1 MVFQYHPPSTC
12 RLPIPVDPPPPKKKP
27 LTTSGGSGIPP
38 ITKKKPLFQIFAY
51 FRLFSMSS
59 SEAVFGQIK
68 TNFKKPREVFLRN
81 GMKNKKISHFFHRC
95 HEQGESKPSSRP
107 FFPDFHFSVT
117 VLILRE
123 LLRPAGDEFGETEGG
138 FCPEHAHLQ

>member
-1 MVFQYHPPSTC
+1 MVVFKNHPGQVSPPHSSD
-12 RLPIPVDPPPPKKKP
+12 PPPPPKKKP

-38 ITKKKPLFQIFAY
+38 IPKKKPLFSFFFTIFACSVC
-51 FRLFSMSS
+51 LL
-59 SEAVFGQIK
+59 SEAVSGK
-68 TNFKKPREVFLRN
+68 MKMNFQNPRDFFSHN
-81 GMKNKKISHFFHRC
+81 GMKKKNLSQFFHRC

-123 LLRPAGDEFGETEGG
+123 LLRPDGGEFGETEGG
-138 FCPEHAHLQ
+138 FCP

>member
-12 RLPIPVDPPPPKKKP
+12 RLPIPVDPPPKKKP

-51 FRLFSMSS
+51 FRLFNMSS
-59 SEAVFGQIK
+59 SEAVFGQMK
-68 TNFKKPREVFLRN
+68 TNFKKPREFFLRN
-81 GMKNKKISHFFHRC
+81 GMKNKNLSQCFYRC
-95 HEQGESKPSSRP
+95 HEKGESKPSSRS
-107 FFPDFHFSVT
+107 FFPDFRFSVT

-123 LLRPAGDEFGETEGG
+123 MLRPDGDEFRETEGW
-138 FCPEHAHLQ
+138 FCLEHAHIQ